1 MKQLDPRLGLVAQ
14 MVDPGRLLV
23 DVGTDH
29 AYLPVYLVENRMI
42 PRAIASDLRKGP
54 LAHAETAVTQAGL
67 QEHIALRLSDG
78 LDAIEPHEA
87 DCVVMAGMGGILI
100 TQLIEKA
107 PWLQDATKTLV
118 LQPMTDAP
126 LLRAFLAENGFAIID
141 ERATQDK
148 KHVYTVIK
156 AVYDGNKRTLSPLE
170 ALVGALDVNRGE
182 SERAFLQKEAN
193 SLQKQGSG
201 LTAAGKQ
208 EQAHGV
214 FALHNQLIQWMNGGD
229 Q

>member
-1 MKQLDPRLGLVAQ
+1 MKQLDPRLQLVAQ
-14 MVDPGRLLV
+14 MVDRGRLLV

-29 AYLPVYLVENRMI
+29 AYLPVYLVEQQI
-42 PRAIASDLRKGP
+42 VPRGIASDLRKGP
-54 LAHAETAVTQAGL
+54 LAHAQSAVTQAGL
-67 QEHIALRLSDG
+67 QEQIALRLSDG
-78 LDAIEPHEA
+78 LDAIAPHEA
-87 DCVVMAGMGGILI
+87 ECIVMAGMGGILI

-126 LLRAFLAENGFAIID
+126 LLRSYLAEQGFAIVS

-156 AVYDGNKRTLSPLE
+156 AVYDGNKHTLSPLQ
-170 ALVGALDVNRGE
+170 ALVGGLDVTAGE

-193 SLQKQGSG
+193 ALQKQGSG
-201 LTAAGKQ
+201 LTAAGKREEANQ
-208 EQAHGV
+208 V
-214 FALHNQLIQWMNGGD
+214 LDLHKQLTQWMNGGE